1 MKEDQTL
8 ETGLGTDCQFS
19 STIGFVRIALFL
31 DRTIGNQSVART
43 NLPLRLQCVPCYFSI
58 SVIMKSIEGGLD
70 CAPGLQSWSFPIG
83 LLVYWIVIKCC
94 NSNSSMKHN
103 MYK

>member
-19 STIGFVRIALFL
+19 STIGFVRTGLFL

-58 SVIMKSIEGGLD
+58 TMLIIM
-70 CAPGLQSWSFPIG
+70 
-83 LLVYWIVIKCC
+83 
-94 NSNSSMKHN
+94 
-103 MYK
+103 

>member
-19 STIGFVRIALFL
+19 STIGLVRIALFL

-58 SVIMKSIEGGLD
+58 TYVNNHLEKIYQKRAD
-70 CAPGLQSWSFPIG
+70 CAGSSVSHPQ
-83 LLVYWIVIKCC
+83 LVTGV
-94 NSNSSMKHN
+94 M
-103 MYK
+103 

>member
-1 MKEDQTL
+1 LEAAFCLYDVDSFGTSSRQSMKEDQTL

-43 NLPLRLQCVPCYFSI
+43 NLPLRLQCVPSYFSI
-58 SVIMKSIEGGLD
+58 SIMMEILISRG
-70 CAPGLQSWSFPIG
+70 A
-83 LLVYWIVIKCC
+83 
-94 NSNSSMKHN
+94 
-103 MYK
+103 